1 MEKLSF
7 VVSLFTRDNDYQ
19 MAQAAD
25 AEKAAR
31 ALGVD
36 LQIVFA
42 NNDSIEQSQQ
52 LLRLIQSRSSA
63 HPSPDGILL
72 EPVGGPALPQVA
84 HAAAAGGIAWVTLNR
99 APEYVHELRKAC
111 KVPVFAVSCDH
122 EEIGRI
128 QGRQLAALLPRGGS
142 ILYITGPS
150 ENLAA
155 NQRTAGMH
163 EARPPDVQVKVMK
176 GQWTEESAFR
186 VVSSWLHLSTSQA
199 SGVNLIAAQNDVM
212 AMGARKAFQE
222 LTTGSARERWLS
234 LPFIGCDGVPG
245 TGQAWVEAG
254 LLAATVVMPP
264 NAGQALELLVKA
276 FRNAATPPE
285 HVLTT
290 PVSFPP
296 LEALRAARERK
307 AAALSAQGAS

>member
-1 MEKLSF
+1 MAKLSF

-19 MAQAAD
+19 MAQVAD

-31 ALGVD
+31 AFGVD
-36 LQIVFA
+36 VQIVFA

-52 LLRLIQSRSSA
+52 LLKFIQSRSSA
-63 HPSPDGILL
+63 NPIPDGILL
-72 EPVGGPALPQVA
+72 EPVGGSALPQVA
-84 HAAAAGGIAWVTLNR
+84 RAAAAAGIAWVTLNR
-99 APEYVHELRKAC
+99 LPEYLRELRKTSR
-111 KVPVFAVSCDH
+111 VPAFAISCDH

-128 QGRQLAALLPRGGS
+128 QGRQLAMLLPRGGS

-163 EARPPDVQVKVMK
+163 EAKPSDVRVKIMK

-199 SGVNLIAAQNDVM
+199 SGMNLIAAQNDVM

-222 LTTGSARERWLS
+222 GTTGNDRDRWLS

-264 NAGQALELLVKA
+264 NAGHALELLVKA
-276 FRNAATPPE
+276 FRQAAVPPE
-285 HVLTT
+285 HVLTA
-290 PVSFPP
+290 PVCFPP
-296 LEALRAARERK
+296 LDALRTTRERK
-307 AAALSAQGAS
+307 GSALSAHGSS